1 MSRSFCAILCLLSL
15 SLLAGCTIAEPAYR
29 PDLGGYA
36 MIDEEKESTVVTN
49 QKLRSVVVT
58 RS

>member
-1 MSRSFCAILCLLSL
+1 MSRTLCFVTSLIGL

-36 MIDEEKESTVVTN
+36 MIDEDEDKTVVSRHSSEDPLPF
-49 QKLRSVVVT
+49 KS
-58 RS
+58 